1 MTPDDA
7 IGAARS
13 AFEQRVLHPPAV
25 RSELL
30 RGSADALEAIA
41 DDLVVTAAA
50 ETSLSEERLRGELAR
65 TTGQL
70 RLFADE
76 VDEGSWL
83 EARLDTATGDVR
95 SMNVPIG
102 PVVVFAASNF
112 PFAFS
117 VPGGDTA
124 AALAAGCPVVVK
136 THPAHPRT
144 SELTGEALHA
154 AVASS
159 SLPAE
164 VFEVVFGDVD
174 VGLAL
179 VDHPATAA
187 VAFTGSLEAG
197 RALFDRAAAR
207 AVPIPVFAE
216 MGSVNPVFVLPGA
229 VRARGSE
236 IAAGL
241 AQSVTL
247 GVGQFC
253 TNPGVT
259 VGVDV
264 DDFAGELATLLGD
277 VAVGTM
283 LYPGIGTRYETGIGA
298 LRDVDGVDVLAGR
311 AAAGT
316 PVCALTTGRVFM
328 ERGEL
333 AGEIFGPST
342 LVVSCQDAAEVLH
355 VARGMAGQL
364 SATIHADVDD
374 PDDLA
379 LAGRLVDVLTDK
391 VGRIVWNGFPT
402 GVAVT
407 HAMQHGGPY
416 PASTDSRT
424 TSVGTAAMRRFL
436 RPVCY
441 QGLPASL
448 LPEPLLDDNPS
459 GRLRRR
465 QRNVV
470 ARVGARVKRQDR
482 LSGGGRPARSPA
494 SSATATTS
502 SRP

>member
-1 MTPDDA
+1 MTSYDT
-7 IGAARS
+7 IGAAHS
-13 AFEQRVLHPPAV
+13 AFEQRILHPPAV
-25 RSELL
+25 RAALL
-30 RGSADALEAIA
+30 RSSADALEAVG
-41 DDLVVTAAA
+41 DDLVATAAA
-50 ETSLSEERLRGELAR
+50 ETALTEERLRGELAR

-76 VDEGSWL
+76 VDEGVWL
-83 EARLDTATGDVR
+83 EARLDTEAADLR

-124 AALAAGCPVVVK
+124 SAFAAGCPVVVK
-136 THPAHPRT
+136 AHPAHPRT
-144 SELTGEALHA
+144 SELAGEALHA
-154 AVASS
+154 AVASCA
-159 SLPAE
+159 LPAE
-164 VFEVVFGDVD
+164 VFGVVFGDVE

-197 RALFDRAAAR
+197 RALFDLAAAR
-207 AVPIPVFAE
+207 AVPIPVYAE
-216 MGSVNPVFVLPGA
+216 MGSINPVFVLPGA

-236 IAAGL
+236 IAGGL
-241 AQSVTL
+241 SQSVTL

-259 VGVDV
+259 IGVDLG
-264 DDFAGELATLLGD
+264 DFAGEVAALLGD
-277 VAVGTM
+277 VAAGTM
-283 LYPGIGTRYETGIGA
+283 LYPGIGTRYETAIGA
-298 LRDVDGVDVLAGR
+298 LQDVDGVDVLAGR

-316 PVCALTTGRVFM
+316 PACALTTGAVFT

-333 AGEIFGPST
+333 AAEVFGPST
-342 LVVSCQDAAEVLH
+342 LVVSCQDSAEVLH
-355 VARGMAGQL
+355 LARGLAGQL

-441 QGLPASL
+441 QGLPAGL

-459 GRLRRR
+459 GRLRRLD
-465 QRNVV
+465 
-470 ARVGARVKRQDR
+470 GAW
-482 LSGGGRPARSPA
+482 
-494 SSATATTS
+494 
-502 SRP
+502 SRESLPR